1 MAGKRVDDRSR
12 LSKEM
17 VEDAE
22 TIFSGYLKKIGLKQ
36 TAQRNTIL
44 RIFLETREHLSVDG
58 LYQLVKKRD
67 RKIGFTTVYRTLKL
81 FSESGLA
88 SVVDFHDGTARYEH
102 QYNRR
107 SHHHMICI
115 KCGESVEFSL
125 PEIEE
130 LEKKIGRRYKYKT
143 TAHTFQIQGLCPKCK
158 DK

>member
-1 MAGKRVDDRSR
+1 MAGKRVDDRSK

-17 VEDAE
+17 IEGAE
-22 TIFSGYLKKIGLKQ
+22 TIFAEYLRKIGLKQ

-44 RIFLETREHLSVDG
+44 RTFLETREHLSVDG
-58 LYQLVKKRD
+58 LYQLVKRHD
-67 RKIGFTTVYRTLKL
+67 SRIGFTTVYRTLKL

-107 SHHHMICI
+107 SHHHMICT

-143 TAHTFQIQGLCPKCK
+143 TSHTFQIQGLCPNCR